1 MGLSSSSASNAD
13 SKALSS
19 SYSSS
24 ASDSPRRL
32 PTALPMAPSQPSPS
46 GLDSS
51 SYSSSPSPEYS
62 SSSSCMISLSDS
74 NAMMNSSCTDYERVE
89 RAHFLAHC
97 APPFGRCGAAHSPAG
112 RLFVSLAHLHIA
124 RDRGGACLR
133 AAQHAAHLLGGGRCG
148 TLAGD
153 GNSPSGLL

>member
-24 ASDSPRRL
+24 ASDSPSRL
-32 PTALPMAPSQPSPS
+32 PTTLPIAPSQPSPS
-46 GLDSS
+46 RLDSS

-74 NAMMNSSCTDYERVE
+74 NAMMNSSCTDDGKVQT
-89 RAHFLAHC
+89 AQLLSHC
-97 APPFGRCGAAHSPAG
+97 APALVRHRTAHAPAG
-112 RLFVSLAHLHIA
+112 GFLVSLAHLHIA
-124 RDRGGACLR
+124 GDGGGNCFR
-133 AAQHAAHLLGGGRCG
+133 AAQHAAYLL
-148 TLAGD
+148 
-153 GNSPSGLL
+153 